1 MPCRSAGLQARIHE
15 RTWRSALHSI
25 SSDLHHGELA
35 GLDLLVAELAVED
48 VALVVEVAGARST
61 GVIDFLAR
69 RDRLDAV
76 DGVVDGLAAALRHL
90 ADVVL
95 DRRAAC
101 VLGERHA

>member
-48 VALVVEVAGARST
+48 VALVVEIAGARRT
-61 GVIDFLAR
+61 GLIDLLAR

-76 DGVVDGLAAALRHL
+76 RGIVDRLSAALRHP
-90 ADVVL
+90 AGVVL
-95 DRRAAC
+95 YRRAA
-101 VLGERHA
+101 G